1 MLTFTDQ
8 QNIAQE
14 ISGLSDAT
22 NIAKFK
28 RDINTGGTMFMSSL
42 GRDFNEK
49 RRTTDSVAS
58 QQYYQYPE
66 DALRVH
72 EVIYHS
78 TTTFNPPLIQ
88 VADENTWAYMNQ
100 TALEGVPT
108 HYFVRGFDEIG
119 LYPTPSA
126 SVTDGLEIRFE
137 PKHVL
142 LTEADYTTG
151 TVTVTNGSTTITG
164 SGTTF
169 TAGMAGRWLQITDGT
184 DGNWYR
190 IASYSS
196 ATSLTLDN
204 YYQGIS
210 GSGRTFRIG
219 QVMDL
224 PEEYQEAPVD
234 YAMYRHFVS
243 KGDLKTGS
251 EFKAMFENARE
262 QATSKYAQKTSN
274 NVIRAS
280 NKMRIYNPLIDTP
293 MNF

>member
-14 ISGLSDAT
+14 ISGLTDAT
-22 NIAKFK
+22 NVTKFK
-28 RDINTGGTMFMSSL
+28 RDINTGGTLFMASL
-42 GRDFNEK
+42 GRDYNEK
-49 RRTTDSVAS
+49 RRTTDSVAA
-58 QQYYQYPE
+58 QQFYQYPE
-66 DALRVH
+66 DAVRVH

-100 TALEGVPT
+100 TAIQGMPT

-119 LYPTPSA
+119 LYPTPSS
-126 SVTDGLEIRFE
+126 SVTDGIEIRFE

-142 LTEADYTTG
+142 LTDADYTTG
-151 TVTVTNGSTTITG
+151 TLTVTNGSTTITG
-164 SGTTF
+164 SGTVF
-169 TAGMAGRWLQITDGT
+169 TANMAGRWLQVTDGT

-210 GSGRTFRIG
+210 GSGRTYRIG

-251 EFKAMFENARE
+251 EFKAMFDNAKER
-262 QATSKYAQKTSN
+262 ATSQYAQKTSN
-274 NVIRAS
+274 NVIYANNRV
-280 NKMRIYNPLIDTP
+280 RLYDPLRDTP
-293 MNF
+293 QNF